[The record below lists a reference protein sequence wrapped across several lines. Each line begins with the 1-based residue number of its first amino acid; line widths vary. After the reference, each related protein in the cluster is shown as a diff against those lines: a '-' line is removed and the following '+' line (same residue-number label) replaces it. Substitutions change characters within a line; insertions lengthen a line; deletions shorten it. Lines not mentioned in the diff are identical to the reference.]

1 MAHVDRNRKVEVKR
15 KTEPAVSPV
24 ERPDWVLSGLA
35 AAGMLVAAY
44 LTWLKLSG
52 SGAALC
58 VAGSGCDIVQASRYA
73 TFLWVPTALWGLVTY
88 VAIGVL
94 AWIGLTPR
102 NWPIAFALAAGGVGF
117 SAYLTWLSVFDLGAT
132 CVWCLT
138 SAVILI
144 AILAVLVMRRPSGA
158 EPEAGDELRPAR
170 HVRRA
175 RCRGR
180 RRRRRLRVCRSL
192 LRSAGLSIRARASP
206 RRHESGDVRRVL
218 VTGVPRAKGPVRAR
232 GEGYPVCGVRPE
244 GRQSPARPLPA
255 SGGEVISYLGRQ
267 WPDPGGSD
275 DARSTRRDV
284 EVPLRGEGREVGSG
298 RDDQPLQFAA

>member
-1 MAHVDRNRKVEVKR
+1 MAHVDRKRKVEVKG
-15 KTEPAVSPV
+15 KTEPAASSV

-44 LTWLKLSG
+44 LTWLKLTG

-88 VAIGVL
+88 VAIGIL
-94 AWIGLTPR
+94 AWMGLTPR

-144 AILAVLVMRRPSGA
+144 AMLAVLVMRRPAARNRKPAMSSARLATYGGLA
-158 EPEAGDELRPAR
+158 AVGTVVAAAFVFAAPFSAPPGYQSALAR
-170 HVRRA
+170 HLADTKAVMYGAFSCSACQEQKA
-175 RCRGR
+175 RFGSAAKDIPYVECDPKGANPRPDLCRQ
-180 RRRRRLRVCRSL
+180 
-192 LRSAGLSIRARASP
+192 AGVKAFPTWVINGQTRQ
-206 RRHESGDVRRVL
+206 
-218 VTGVPRAKGPVRAR
+218 GVMTLDQLAEMSKFRYEAK
-232 GEGYPVCGVRPE
+232 
-244 GRQSPARPLPA
+244 
-255 SGGEVISYLGRQ
+255 
-267 WPDPGGSD
+267 
-275 DARSTRRDV
+275 
-284 EVPLRGEGREVGSG
+284 
-298 RDDQPLQFAA
+298 AAK

>member
-15 KTEPAVSPV
+15 KTEPAASPV

-58 VAGSGCDIVQASRYA
+58 VAGSGCDLVQASRYA
-73 TFLWVPTALWGLVTY
+73 TFLWVPTALWGLATY

-94 AWIGLTPR
+94 ALDGPHAAQLADRVRVGRRWCGVFGLPHVAVRIRSRRDLCLVSHVSRHFDRNARGPR
-102 NWPIAFALAAGGVGF
+102 DA
-117 SAYLTWLSVFDLGAT
+117 SA
-132 CVWCLT
+132 
-138 SAVILI
+138 
-144 AILAVLVMRRPSGA
+144 RGA
-158 EPEAGDELRPAR
+158 EPEAGDERGPAR
-170 HVRRA
+170 HERRA

-232 GEGYPVCGVRPE
+232 DEGDPVCGV
-244 GRQSPARPLPA
+244 
-255 SGGEVISYLGRQ
+255 
-267 WPDPGGSD
+267 
-275 DARSTRRDV
+275 
-284 EVPLRGEGREVGSG
+284 
-298 RDDQPLQFAA
+298 